1 MPVAKVR
8 VSNDAEGRSSSDRAI
23 ERRLVLIA
31 ALLYFTVF
39 IVFVVGLRYNMFRT
53 DVAGFWRLS
62 LQWHAPFSTF
72 WVPAYPLCIAIW
84 RALTFDKLPPLAV
97 MWPLAATF
105 YLISVVAAHRILRTL
120 TVPHAFGFS
129 LVYAAFPV
137 VGLVGAIYPVATNM
151 AMAVF
156 LLAGLALLRERW
168 RTFGI
173 YASLALITHKA
184 LWFSLLPLLLFT
196 FVQHRKSRPWIVL
209 SFVPLALLWI
219 GGAVYLRDFWW
230 MFSWSTRNLM
240 WSPGALPVFDG
251 LATSL
256 LSTSA
261 PKLFK
266 GIFVLGLFLIALVSL
281 YVTVLHRF
289 WLGASMCLGTLG
301 MVAVLNQHEILAA
314 AHYAR
319 PLVIPAAYSA
329 MVALRVRSPWTVRAV
344 IAMFILGV
352 LTNFGFAEYVRAYF
366 FAGPSGGH

>member
-1 MPVAKVR
+1 VR
-8 VSNDAEGRSSSDRAI
+8 VSNDAERRSSSERAI

-31 ALLYFTVF
+31 ALLYFTIF
-39 IVFVVGLRYNMFRT
+39 IVFVVGFRYNMFRT

-62 LQWHAPFSTF
+62 LQWRAPFSTF
-72 WVPAYPLCIAIW
+72 WVPAYPLCIAIV

-97 MWPLAATF
+97 MWPIAAAF
-105 YLISVVAAHRILRTL
+105 YLISVVAAHRILRML
-120 TVPHAFGFS
+120 AVPHAFGFS

-156 LLAGLALLRERW
+156 LLGGSALLRERW
-168 RTFGI
+168 RAFGL

-184 LWFSLLPLLLFT
+184 LWFSLLPLLFVT

-209 SFVPLALLWI
+209 SFLPLVLLWV
-219 GGAVYLRDFWW
+219 GGAVYLRDVWW

-251 LATSL
+251 LVTSL
-256 LSTSA
+256 LSTNL

-266 GIFVLGLFLIALVSL
+266 GVFVLVLFLVALVSL

-289 WLGASMCLGTLG
+289 WLGASMCVGTLA
-301 MVAVLNQHEILAA
+301 MIAALNQHEVLAA
-314 AHYAR
+314 VHYAR

-329 MVALRVRSPWTVRAV
+329 MVALRVQGAWPVRAV
-344 IAMFILGV
+344 IAIFILGV
-352 LTNFGFAEYVRAYF
+352 LSNFGFAEYTTAYF
-366 FAGPSGGH
+366 FAGPRGGH